1 MREKM
6 YYAKLLF
13 WNSLLFLL
21 IFQITVSF
29 KQVHAECVSHKV
41 YEATS
46 EYLPNV
52 FKDGTYF
59 TGPKGCRTEVLKE
72 TSNQII
78 IQSCSLSTAIII
90 RRVGEYLIFN
100 IQSPFVL
107 VNQTTGLCINGC
119 PADELVD
126 YETYFENEVNSVE
139 SVYDNDLTFIS
150 KRIAMEICENA
161 NLTDFFFDSCVF
173 DLMTTG
179 NKEFSEAAILAMMDA
194 KTYDPKIR
202 LRRENS
208 MILETTLTD
217 DNVKKESL
225 SFGRTLRPVHHL
237 FYVIIMFFVIITSG
251 R

>member
-1 MREKM
+1 MS
-6 YYAKLLF
+6 
-13 WNSLLFLL
+13 N
-21 IFQITVSF
+21 
-29 KQVHAECVSHKV
+29 KV

-78 IQSCSLSTAIII
+78 IQSCSLSSTIVI

-107 VNQTTGLCINGC
+107 VNQTTGLCTNGC
-119 PADELVD
+119 PANELVD
-126 YETYFENEVNSVE
+126 YETYFENDVNSVE
-139 SVYDNDLTFIS
+139 SGYDKDLTSIS

-179 NKEFSEAAILAMMDA
+179 NNEFSEAAILAMMDA

-208 MILETTLTD
+208 IILRSALM
-217 DNVKKESL
+217 DNDVEKD
-225 SFGRTLRPVHHL
+225 SFSSGRTLRPVRHL
-237 FYVIIMFFVIITSG
+237 LYVIIMTLFFLIITN
-251 R
+251 RR

>member
-1 MREKM
+1 M
-6 YYAKLLF
+6 
-13 WNSLLFLL
+13 

-29 KQVHAECVSHKV
+29 KQVHAECVSNKV

-78 IQSCSLSTAIII
+78 IQSCSLSSTIVIK
-90 RRVGEYLIFN
+90 RVGEYLIFN

-107 VNQTTGLCINGC
+107 VNQTTGLCTNGC
-119 PADELVD
+119 PANELVD
-126 YETYFENEVNSVE
+126 YETYFENDVNSVE
-139 SVYDNDLTFIS
+139 SGYDKDLTSIS

-173 DLMTTG
+173 DLITTG
-179 NKEFSEAAILAMMDA
+179 NNEFSEAAILAMMDA

-208 MILETTLTD
+208 IILRSALM
-217 DNVKKESL
+217 DNDVEKD
-225 SFGRTLRPVHHL
+225 SFSSGRTLRPVCHL
-237 FYVIIMFFVIITSG
+237 LYVIIMTLFFLIITN
-251 R
+251 RR

>member
-1 MREKM
+1 M
-6 YYAKLLF
+6 
-13 WNSLLFLL
+13 

-29 KQVHAECVSHKV
+29 KQVHAECVSNKV

-78 IQSCSLSTAIII
+78 IQSCSLSSTIVI

-107 VNQTTGLCINGC
+107 VNQTTGLCTNGC
-119 PADELVD
+119 PANELVD
-126 YETYFENEVNSVE
+126 YETYFENDVNSVE
-139 SVYDNDLTFIS
+139 SGYDKDLTSIS

-179 NKEFSEAAILAMMDA
+179 NNEFSEAAMLAMMDA

-208 MILETTLTD
+208 IILRSALM
-217 DNVKKESL
+217 DNDVEKD
-225 SFGRTLRPVHHL
+225 SFSSGRTLRPVRHL
-237 FYVIIMFFVIITSG
+237 LYVIIMTLFFLIITN
-251 R
+251 RR

>member
-1 MREKM
+1 M
-6 YYAKLLF
+6 
-13 WNSLLFLL
+13 

-29 KQVHAECVSHKV
+29 KQVHAECVSNKV

-78 IQSCSLSTAIII
+78 IQSCSLSSTIVI

-107 VNQTTGLCINGC
+107 VNQTTGLCTNGC
-119 PADELVD
+119 PANELVD
-126 YETYFENEVNSVE
+126 YETYFENDVNSVE
-139 SVYDNDLTFIS
+139 SGYDKDSTSIS

-179 NKEFSEAAILAMMDA
+179 NNEFSEAAMLAMMDT

-208 MILETTLTD
+208 IILRSALM
-217 DNVKKESL
+217 DNDVEKD
-225 SFGRTLRPVHHL
+225 SFSSGRTLRPVHHL
-237 FYVIIMFFVIITSG
+237 LYVIIITLFFLIITNS

>member
-1 MREKM
+1 M
-6 YYAKLLF
+6 
-13 WNSLLFLL
+13 LFLL

-29 KQVHAECVSHKV
+29 KQVHAECVSNKV

-78 IQSCSLSTAIII
+78 IQSCSLSSTIVI

-107 VNQTTGLCINGC
+107 VNQTTGLCTNGC
-119 PADELVD
+119 PANELVD
-126 YETYFENEVNSVE
+126 YETYFENDVNSVE
-139 SVYDNDLTFIS
+139 SGYDKDLTSIS

-179 NKEFSEAAILAMMDA
+179 NNEFSEAAMLAMMDA

-208 MILETTLTD
+208 IILRSALM
-217 DNVKKESL
+217 DNDVEKD
-225 SFGRTLRPVHHL
+225 SFSSGRTLRPVRHL
-237 FYVIIMFFVIITSG
+237 LYVIIMTLFFLIITN
-251 R
+251 RR

>member
-1 MREKM
+1 M
-6 YYAKLLF
+6 
-13 WNSLLFLL
+13 LFLL

-29 KQVHAECVSHKV
+29 KQVHAECVSNKV

-78 IQSCSLSTAIII
+78 IQSCSLSSTIVI

-107 VNQTTGLCINGC
+107 VNQTTGLCTNGC
-119 PADELVD
+119 PANELVD
-126 YETYFENEVNSVE
+126 YETYFENDVNSVE
-139 SVYDNDLTFIS
+139 SGYDKDLTSIS

-179 NKEFSEAAILAMMDA
+179 NNEFSEAAILAMMDA

-208 MILETTLTD
+208 IILRSALM
-217 DNVKKESL
+217 DNDVEKD
-225 SFGRTLRPVHHL
+225 SFSSGRTLRPVRHL
-237 FYVIIMFFVIITSG
+237 LYVIIMTLFFLIITN
-251 R
+251 RR

>member
-1 MREKM
+1 M
-6 YYAKLLF
+6 
-13 WNSLLFLL
+13 

-29 KQVHAECVSHKV
+29 KQVHAECVSNKV

-78 IQSCSLSTAIII
+78 IQSCSLSSTIVI

-107 VNQTTGLCINGC
+107 VNQTTGLCTNGC
-119 PADELVD
+119 PANELVD
-126 YETYFENEVNSVE
+126 YETYFENDVNSVE
-139 SVYDNDLTFIS
+139 SGYDKDLTSIS

-179 NKEFSEAAILAMMDA
+179 NNEFSEAAILAMMDA

-208 MILETTLTD
+208 IILRSALM
-217 DNVKKESL
+217 DNDVEKD
-225 SFGRTLRPVHHL
+225 SFSSGRTLRPVRHL
-237 FYVIIMFFVIITSG
+237 LYVIIMTLFFLIITN
-251 R
+251 RR